1 MELRHLR
8 YFVAVGA
15 YGRQFDRAIA
25 RFTPLSIER
34 LPRALA
40 RTFDWRHERVVRAD
54 LQIHRRLAADRA
66 TSP

>member
-1 MELRHLR
+1 LAHTGDIAAARAH
-8 YFVAVGA
+8 
-15 YGRQFDRAIA
+15 FDRAIA

-54 LQIHRRLAADRA
+54 LQIHRQLAADRA